1 MKLLLSLVVLLACLS
16 QAAHAA
22 LEDIEGLKVYQKA
35 SGASWGE
42 QLQSL
47 WKQPNYNKSYA
58 LIIGISDF
66 EHFDSLPK
74 SDPVQMRNFLLNEAG
89 FDEVYVLTDRNVTL
103 TKLRQLMEDELPAK
117 LKSNDRFL
125 FYWSGHGTT
134 RKDSDKPKGY
144 LPFSVSQPDQ
154 YSSMLSMQALAQWD
168 DLLPAKQ
175 TLYLLDACFSGAAGF
190 VSKSDMRNLTL
201 EQIARPSRQMLV
213 AGLANEKTIALA
225 NGSLF
230 TTAVIDGLRGEADA
244 ITGKF
249 PKDGII
255 SVGELEQYVKKRVA
269 FERAKAGWKKSITP
283 LLTRLSHQ
291 EGDFFFFSPD
301 QPTQV
306 VDVTPDPTRKA
317 QSKSASSPTTTQ
329 PAQTVQTKTRLP
341 FEPEMVAIPA
351 GSFTMGCLPE
361 RDLIQGM
368 DKCPDNELPAHEVKV
383 VAFYM
388 GKYEVT
394 FDEWDACEKAK
405 VCPHAKDEGSG
416 RGRRPVINV
425 SWDDIQIYLKWL
437 NQQTGKNYRLPTEA
451 EWEYAARGGKKGAYP
466 WGTNQISC
474 DRARYGYTDCKLNFT
489 VEVGSYTA
497 NGFDLYDTAGNVY
510 EWVQDRYTAKYG
522 AAVQSEYRVLRGG
535 PWSSSSYYVRSAYH
549 GGFNPS
555 RRDNHVGFRISRSN

>member
-1 MKLLLSLVVLLACLS
+1 MLACLS

-22 LEDIEGLKVYQKA
+22 LEDIEGLKVYQKT

-66 EHFDSLPK
+66 EHFDSLPE
-74 SDPVQMRNFLLNEAG
+74 SDPVRMRDFLLNEAG

-144 LPFSVSQPDQ
+144 LPFSVSRPDQ

-190 VSKSDMRNLTL
+190 IPKSDMRNLTL

-213 AGLANEKTIALA
+213 AGLANEETIALA
-225 NGSLF
+225 GGSLF
-230 TTAVIDGLRGEADA
+230 TTAVIEGLRGEADA

-283 LLTRLSHQ
+283 FLTRLSHQ

-301 QPTQV
+301 QATQV
-306 VDVTPDPTRKA
+306 VDVTPDPTRKT
-317 QSKSASSPTTTQ
+317 QSKSENPNLPTTSTTQ
-329 PAQTVQTKTRLP
+329 AVPTVPAERLP

-361 RDLIQGM
+361 RDLIEGL
-368 DKCPDNELPAHEVKV
+368 DKCPEYELPAHEVS
-383 VAFYM
+383 VAAFEM

-394 FDEWDACEKAK
+394 FDEWDACEQAK
-405 VCPHAKDEGSG
+405 VCPHVEDEGWG

-425 SWDDIQIYLKWL
+425 SWEDAQAYLKWL
-437 NQQTGKNYRLPTEA
+437 NQQTSKNYRLPTEE
-451 EWEYAARGGKKGAYP
+451 EWEYAARGGKGGAYP
-466 WGTNQISC
+466 WGRNQISC
-474 DRARYGYTDCKLNFT
+474 DRARYYDNDCKSNFT
-489 VEVGSYTA
+489 VEVGSYPV
-497 NGFDLYDTAGNVY
+497 NGFGLYDIIGNVW
-510 EWVQDRYTAKYG
+510 EWTQSNYTETYSG
-522 AAVQSEYRVLRGG
+522 AAVQQDRVLRGG
-535 PWSSSSYYVRSAYH
+535 SWINDPQNARSANR
-549 GGFNPS
+549 GRGVPTNRNGNS
-555 RRDNHVGFRISRSN
+555 GFRISRTP